1 LLKIKLHSS
10 RARRAFIEIRI
21 QNRIVGTPQR
31 RDGKS
36 MNLDTQVGY
45 VLKFPPTEPD
55 PKPDPKPDPEREP
68 GADPD
73 LIPAMDPEPEP
84 LPM

>member
-1 LLKIKLHSS
+1 MTAEIGAPSGQSVANSFITNVHPIEMHIHSPSLNLK
-10 RARRAFIEIRI
+10 
-21 QNRIVGTPQR
+21 VPPGTP
-31 RDGKS
+31 
-36 MNLDTQVGY
+36 
-45 VLKFPPTEPD
+45 D
-55 PKPDPKPDPEREP
+55 PVPEPKPDPEREP